1 MKFKLAAFNRNVP
14 DEDLLNDLIATNIKL
29 KSNGKSLTYRSY
41 NEIGNYAATT
51 LSVRFG
57 SWNDALSK
65 AGLKLNEEKNI
76 PIEALFDNLKIVW
89 IEKGR
94 QPVIREM
101 GNTPSE
107 YTASVY
113 SDRFGSWLKA
123 LKEFVIFV
131 EHERYV
137 VFNSEAQ
144 IEIKN
149 NPLGNSAKRDPSLSL
164 RFLVLKKNNFCCIA
178 CGRSPATVTGLQ
190 LEIDHINPW
199 SNGGKTIEENLQ
211 TLCFDCNRGKGAS
224 C

>member
-1 MKFKLAAFNRNVP
+1 MKFELTTFNRNVP
-14 DEDLLNDLIATNIKL
+14 DEDLLNNLIAMNEKL
-29 KSNGKSLTYRSY
+29 KALGKRLTHRSY
-41 NEIGNYAATT
+41 NEIGSYASSTFA
-51 LSVRFG
+51 VRFG
-57 SWNDALSK
+57 SWNNALSK
-65 AGLKLNEEKNI
+65 AGLILNEEKNI

-89 IEKGR
+89 IAKGR

-101 GNTPSE
+101 GDTPSK

-113 SDRFGSWLKA
+113 SDRFGSWRKA
-123 LKEFVIFV
+123 LGEFVTFV
-131 EHERYV
+131 EQERYAV
-137 VFNSEAQ
+137 LSSEVRV
-144 IEIKN
+144 EIKN
-149 NPLGNSAKRDPSLSL
+149 DPISNSAKRDPSLSL

-199 SNGGKTIEENLQ
+199 SKGGKTIEENLQ